1 MRVEASEEQVGEGF
15 LVHLKQ
21 CTCLRDHFIKVVF
34 WQVGTRYGDAAEQG
48 ELVLGQETALRGQQ
62 HLQFKINV
70 RFEVNFKTYRMLCKL
85 AVAKGMI
92 QHLILLVDH
101 LGRGLLKS
109 KTSKLAPATDL
120 PPTYWFQQKANL
132 KWKDCL
138 KQP

>member
-1 MRVEASEEQVGEGF
+1 MQVY
-15 LVHLKQ
+15 L
-21 CTCLRDHFIKVVF
+21 
-34 WQVGTRYGDAAEQG
+34 GTRYGDAAEQG
-48 ELVLGQETALRGQQ
+48 EFVLGQETALRGQQ

-132 KWKDCL
+132 RWKDCL